1 MPRRIAIHYPS
12 KEDNIETYIKNIYE
26 KLSAGLDLEFGVN
39 ISVMNILQA
48 YTTDITGAI
57 DKAVKDH
64 NTAQASTK
72 IKNELLAKAKKD
84 ILKILRGIES
94 HSSFDESHAETF
106 GMRVFKESINYN
118 EVKPRIKRYV
128 PLPNCVEIYWVK
140 ARMEG
145 VLVDRSYNGKDFEEI
160 RICNHSPFI
169 DKDKNKSDTPENR
182 FYQLRYMNKDVPVGL
197 YSEAIKVLCEIY

>member
-1 MPRRIAIHYPS
+1 MPKRIAIHYPS
-12 KEDNIETYIKNIYE
+12 KEGNVEPYIKNIYE
-26 KLSAGLDLEFGVN
+26 KLSAGLDLEFGVDL
-39 ISVMNILQA
+39 SVMNMLQA

-57 DKAVKDH
+57 DKAVKDY

-72 IKNELLAKAKKD
+72 VKNELLAKAKKD
-84 ILKILRGIES
+84 VLKVLRGIEG

-106 GMRVFKESINYN
+106 GMRVFKEGINYN

-128 PLPNCVEIYWVK
+128 PLPNRVEIYWVK

-169 DKDKNKSDTPENR
+169 DKDKNKTNTPENR

-197 YSEAIKVLCEIY
+197 YSEVIKVLCEIY